1 MQEHPV
7 DIGRQTKRRHQNTVT
22 SVGRFNGL
30 IEAVKQIRSS
40 SAVLATF
47 KGSLYEAVAAAL
59 FLERSLQNQMRVVEG
74 EERRR
79 WLGARLNYSEETCQD
94 VHASEYDR
102 LTAGDVEKAQERL
115 RPFSSS

>member
-1 MQEHPV
+1 M
-7 DIGRQTKRRHQNTVT
+7 
-22 SVGRFNGL
+22 
-30 IEAVKQIRSS
+30 IEAVKQIRNS

-47 KGSLYEAVAAAL
+47 KRSLDEAVAAAL

-102 LTAGDVEKAQERL
+102 LTAGDVEKSPGTFETLFLLLDFVPANAWYPAC
-115 RPFSSS
+115 RPCPVRPLLPQYL